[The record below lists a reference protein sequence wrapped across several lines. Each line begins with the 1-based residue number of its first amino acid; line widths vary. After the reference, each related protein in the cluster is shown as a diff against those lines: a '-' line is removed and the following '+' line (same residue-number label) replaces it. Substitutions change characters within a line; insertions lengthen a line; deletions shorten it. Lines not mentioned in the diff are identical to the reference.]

1 MTHLFRFA
9 LVAALLAIGV
19 AAMLFYRHLARDDAT
34 LAKLEQE
41 NARLESVLERLGT
54 ERRVAELVVTGQRRD
69 NGRNVARVIFVEH
82 DAQGRQLPARSF
94 DVIGDRVHVDA
105 LVVKFDRD
113 LVRADDPFRGHAVM
127 VFERVYGS
135 AQAPA
140 DVPPIDAPGQP
151 PSAYRVGPGVSRL
164 EADLWADFW
173 TLVTDPDARE
183 RRGVRA
189 AHGAGVFGPLKPET
203 HYTVTLTPDGE
214 ITLSG
219 QLLSE
224 AFRAALKWQDQP

>member
-19 AAMLFYRHLARDDAT
+19 AALLFYRHLT
-34 LAKLEQE
+34 LKDSTIAKLEQE
-41 NARLESVLERLGT
+41 NARLESVLERLAT
-54 ERRVAELVVTGQRRD
+54 ERRVGELIVAEQRRD
-69 NGRNVARVIFVEH
+69 SGRNIARVIFVEH
-82 DAQGRQLPARSF
+82 DALGRQLPARSF
-94 DVIGDRVHVDA
+94 DVIGDRVHIDA

-113 LVRADDPFRGHAVM
+113 LVRADDPLRGHAVM
-127 VFERVYGS
+127 IFERVYGS

-140 DVPPIDAPGQP
+140 DVPPIDRPGEP
-151 PSAYRVGPGVSRL
+151 PAAFRVGPGVTRL
-164 EADLWADFW
+164 EADLWSDFW

-203 HYTVTLTPDGE
+203 RYTVTLTPDGE

-219 QLLSE
+219 EPLPE
-224 AFRAALKWQDQP
+224 AFRAALKWQDRP